1 MELHLQPSVLRW
13 ARERAGMEPNVLAE
27 ALKTEDDA
35 VVSWEK
41 TGKMTFSLL
50 QKLARVTRTPE
61 GQLFLSKPPEEK
73 LPVPDFRTLAGQT
86 ARRASPELLDTLH
99 DARRK
104 QEWYREYLLTMGAEP
119 VAFVGSLSLKMPV
132 RRAAAEMRQAL
143 GLHTGLRAEASDW
156 EEALKLQIAH
166 VEGHGILVLKNGVV
180 GSNNRRK
187 LQVEEFRGFAM
198 SDPYAPLVFL
208 NNQDCQA
215 AQMFTL
221 AHELVHIGL
230 DESGVSNPFEIGAS
244 DNRIESFCNQVAAEL
259 LVPATELE
267 ARLAKPGE
275 ASLAALA
282 RHFRVSGLVLL
293 IRMRELGKLD
303 AAGFKK
309 LYENELNAIAARAGG
324 RKSAGGN
331 FYATELVRVGRPL
344 ARAVVESAL
353 EGRTSYRDAC
363 RLLGV
368 SSPDTVNEMAKRFDL
383 IR

>member
-1 MELHLQPSVLRW
+1 MELQLQPSVLRW
-13 ARERAGMEPNVLAE
+13 ARERAGMDPHVLAE
-27 ALKTEDDA
+27 ALKTGDET
-35 VVSWEK
+35 VESWEN
-41 TGKMTFSLL
+41 TGKLTFSLL
-50 QKLARVTRTPE
+50 QRLARVTRTPE
-61 GQLFLSKPPEEK
+61 GQLFLSEPPEEK
-73 LPVPDFRTLAGQT
+73 MPVPDFRIVAGQA
-86 ARRASPELLDTLH
+86 ARPASPELLDALH

-104 QEWYREYLLTMGAEP
+104 QDWYREYLLAMGAGP

-143 GLHTGLRAEASDW
+143 GLHTGLQAEVSDW
-156 EEALKLQIAH
+156 EEAMRLQVAH

-180 GSNNRRK
+180 GSNSRRK
-187 LQVEEFRGFAM
+187 LQVEEFRGFAL

-208 NNQDCQA
+208 NNQDSLA

-230 DESGVSNPFEIGAS
+230 DVSGVSNPFETGTTNNLVEA
-244 DNRIESFCNQVAAEL
+244 FCNQVAAEL
-259 LVPATELE
+259 LVPAVELK
-267 ARLAKPGE
+267 ARLAKPGN

-282 RHFRVSGLVLL
+282 KYFKVSGLVLL
-293 IRMRELGKLD
+293 IRLRGLGHLD
-303 AAGFKK
+303 PKDFKR
-309 LYENELNAIAARAGG
+309 LYEQELKAIRERTSA
-324 RKSAGGN
+324 RKSSGGN

-344 ARAVVESAL
+344 ARAVVESTL

-368 SSPDTVNEMAKRFDL
+368 SNPSTINELAKRLDL